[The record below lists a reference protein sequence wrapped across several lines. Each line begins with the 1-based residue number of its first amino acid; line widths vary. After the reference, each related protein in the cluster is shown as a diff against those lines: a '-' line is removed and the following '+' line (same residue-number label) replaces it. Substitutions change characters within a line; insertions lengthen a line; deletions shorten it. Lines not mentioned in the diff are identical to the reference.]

1 MLQVEIDGKTVSV
14 PKGSTVMDA
23 AHVAGTYIPHFCYH
37 KKLSI
42 AASCRMCLVEVE
54 KAPKPQPACATP
66 VADGMKVH
74 TCSPVAKEAQKGVM
88 AFLLMNHPLDC
99 PICDQGGECQL
110 QDLSVGY
117 GGDTTTYT
125 EAKRAVKPK
134 DMGSLI
140 STQEM
145 SRCIH
150 CTRCVRFTEEIAG
163 FLEIGMV
170 GRGEHAEI
178 MPFLGQ
184 VVQTELSGNVIDL
197 CPVGAL
203 TSKPFRYSAR
213 SWELSRRKSISA
225 HDALGS
231 HLIVQVKDHQVKRV
245 LPLVNEDI
253 NECWLSDR
261 DRFAYEGLNSPDRLQ
276 HPMIKQD
283 NQWHKVDWETALNY
297 VVKGLNGV
305 ASEHEKGAIACFVGT
320 NTTFEE
326 AYLTHKL
333 FKQFGVTNIDS
344 HLRRQDDCA
353 SFEGA
358 HWLGQ
363 SIQDLLSNQA
373 VLVIGANLRSEQPL
387 LTARIRGAVKNQGLQ
402 LSVLGAVAE
411 ELRMSVCTQAV
422 VHPLA
427 WTHYLTELL
436 NIIQS
441 LKAKEDIAESDA
453 VQLARS
459 LLTGD
464 KTSILLGALAQN
476 HPNFAQIAHLATQI
490 ADQTHALLGF
500 LPQAAN
506 TVGIEAIE
514 CAFEHKVQAKQLLT
528 QTKKACVLVGIE
540 PQNDFCH
547 NALALNAMKQAD
559 TVIAFTPFKDKTL
572 LECADVL
579 LPITPF
585 TETAGSFVNME
596 GKLQSFHAV
605 VRPLSETRP
614 LWKALRVLGNLLDLS
629 GFEWNTVE
637 EVREEANAFV
647 ALEKR
652 LSNKVGDV
660 PVSMTQADEYPL
672 FRVGSVGLYETDAIV
687 RRAQALQQTPQA
699 QIPEALLHPNTL
711 IKLGLTVGERVI
723 ATQENGIPVE
733 VIVGYHDK
741 LAENVVSLIHH
752 AHTNTLGYL
761 LGDITL
767 SRG

>member
-74 TCSPVAKEAQKGVM
+74 TCSPVAKEAQQGVM

-110 QDLSVGY
+110 QDLSMGY

-125 EAKRAVKPK
+125 EPKRAVKPK

-163 FLEIGMV
+163 FQEIGMV
-170 GRGEHAEI
+170 GRSEHAEI

-213 SWELSRRKSISA
+213 SWELSRRKSIAA

-261 DRFAYEGLNSPDRLQ
+261 DRFAYEGLNSPDRLH

-283 NQWHKVDWETALNY
+283 NQWHEVDWETALNY

-305 ASEHEKGAIACFVGT
+305 ASEHGKDAIACFINP

-333 FKQFGVTNIDS
+333 FKQFGVGNIDS
-344 HLRRQDDCA
+344 HLRRQDD
-353 SFEGA
+353 STLFEGA

-373 VLVIGANLRSEQPL
+373 VLVIGASLRSEQPL
-387 LTARIRGAVKNQGLQ
+387 LTARIRGSVKNKGLQ

-427 WTHYLTELL
+427 WTDYLSELL
-436 NIIQS
+436 SIIHA
-441 LKAKEDIAESDA
+441 LKAKKNVAESKIT
-453 VQLARS
+453 QLARS
-459 LLTGD
+459 LLEGD
-464 KTSILLGALAQN
+464 KTSIVLGALAQN
-476 HPNFAQIAHLATQI
+476 HPDFAQIARLAAKI
-490 ADQTHALLGF
+490 ADETHSVFGF

-506 TVGIEAIE
+506 TVGVEAIE
-514 CAFEHKVQAKQLLT
+514 CAFAHKVQTRQLLA
-528 QTKKACVLVGIE
+528 QAKKACLLVNTE
-540 PQNDFCH
+540 PQNDFFH
-547 NALALNAMKQAD
+547 NALALNALKQAD
-559 TVIAFTPFKDKTL
+559 TVIAFTSFKDKTL

-579 LPITPF
+579 LPTAPF

-596 GKLQSFHAV
+596 GRLQSFHAV
-605 VRPLSETRP
+605 VRALAETRP
-614 LWKALRVLGNLLDLS
+614 LWKILRVLGNLLDLS
-629 GFEWNTVE
+629 GFEWNTIE
-637 EVREEANAFV
+637 EVREEASIFV

-652 LSNKVGDV
+652 LSNKVGEV
-660 PVSMTQADEYPL
+660 GEPVRVQGEYPL

-687 RRAQALQQTPQA
+687 RRANALQQTPQA
-699 QIPEALLHPNTL
+699 QIPQALLHPNTL
-711 IKLGLTVGERVI
+711 IKLGLAVGECVI
-723 ATQENGIPVE
+723 ATQEKGIPVE
-733 VIVGYHDK
+733 VVVGYHDK
-741 LAENVVSLIHH
+741 LAENVVFLIHH
-752 AHTNTLGYL
+752 THTNTLGCL